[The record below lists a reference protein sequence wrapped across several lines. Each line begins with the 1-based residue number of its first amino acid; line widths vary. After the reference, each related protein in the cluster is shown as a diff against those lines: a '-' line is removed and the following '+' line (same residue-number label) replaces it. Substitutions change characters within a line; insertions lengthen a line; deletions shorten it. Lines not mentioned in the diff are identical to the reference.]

1 MDESRLDSESFCKI
15 SKHLI
20 DKHSLF
26 AHKEMSFFPSVMI
39 NIGAIFLFW
48 LCLLALLCFYGWSVP
63 PNTELELRLCFSL
76 RDQEGTIH

>member
-1 MDESRLDSESFCKI
+1 
-15 SKHLI
+15 
-20 DKHSLF
+20 
-26 AHKEMSFFPSVMI
+26 MSFFPSVMI